1 LFDLNTEVGM
11 DKLKAIGKIR
21 NLYKEGKNLMEYLR
35 SGDSLN
41 DAESI
46 MISYDFQAGSY
57 IKNASENQTYFD
69 KYSSM
74 ICDEIRALGEFKSI
88 MEVGVGEAT
97 VMAPTTQKL
106 DPENKLIKY
115 GFDISWS
122 RVRHAKEYVKKFN
135 QDISFF
141 TANLFE
147 IPLADNTIDIVYT
160 SHSLEPNGGKEREAL
175 LELYRVAAKYVVLL
189 EPDFVRA
196 SPEARARMEKH
207 GYVKDLAG
215 FAKAAGMEVIADKP
229 APIYINP
236 LNPTGITIIRKSAE
250 QAGEGGLC
258 CPITKMPLMRD
269 HQALF
274 NQDGGLLYPI
284 IDGIPCLLSGNAIL
298 ASQYT
303 NFEH

>member
-1 LFDLNTEVGM
+1 M

-21 NLYKEGKNLMEYLR
+21 SLYQEGKNLMEFLR
-35 SGDSLN
+35 SGEALN

-57 IKNASENQTYFD
+57 IKNASENQAYFND
-69 KYSSM
+69 YTSM
-74 ICDEIRALGEFKSI
+74 IHNEIKLLGSFKSI

-122 RVRHAKEYVKKFN
+122 RVRHAKEYAKKFN
-135 QDISFF
+135 QQIEFF

-147 IPLADNTIDIVYT
+147 IPLADNSVDIVYT

-175 LELYRVAAKYVVLL
+175 RELYRVAAKFVVLM
-189 EPDFVRA
+189 EPDFGRA
-196 SPEARARMEKH
+196 SAEAKARMEKH

-215 FAKAAGMEVIADKP
+215 FAKAEGMEVIVDKP
-229 APIYINP
+229 ASVYINP
-236 LNPTGITIIRKSAE
+236 LNPTGITIIRKPVKHE
-250 QAGEGGLC
+250 GNGGLC
-258 CPITKMPLMRD
+258 CPITRLPLVRD
-269 HQALF
+269 TQALY
-274 NQDGGLLYPI
+274 NREGGLLYPL
-284 IDGIPCLLSGNAIL
+284 IDDIPCLLSGNAIL

-303 NFEH
+303 NFER